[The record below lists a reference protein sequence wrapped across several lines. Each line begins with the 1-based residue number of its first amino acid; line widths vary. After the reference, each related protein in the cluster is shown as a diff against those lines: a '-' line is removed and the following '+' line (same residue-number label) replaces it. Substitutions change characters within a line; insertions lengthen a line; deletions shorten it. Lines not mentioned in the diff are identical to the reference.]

1 MRQNLA
7 QLLGKRLLLS
17 LGDFQPRQFGDLLD
31 FLLRDF
37 HNYHSLRM
45 FKMVAFSP
53 TRPGAPKRT
62 PLPRKAAGCQATEA
76 YLFSPTRPELPR
88 QLFHRRVRRR
98 KMDDRERSWRPFS
111 TSDYS
116 TVTLFARFLG

>member
-53 TRPGAPKRT
+53 THPGAP
-62 PLPRKAAGCQATEA
+62 
-76 YLFSPTRPELPR
+76 
-88 QLFHRRVRRR
+88 RRHAFTTKGGRLSGDRGVPSEVRRR